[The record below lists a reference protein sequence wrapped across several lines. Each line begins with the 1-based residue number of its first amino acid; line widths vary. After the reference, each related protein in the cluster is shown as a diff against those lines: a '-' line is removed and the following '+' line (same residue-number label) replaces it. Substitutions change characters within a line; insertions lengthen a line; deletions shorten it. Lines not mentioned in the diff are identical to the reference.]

1 MDQEV
6 IKELSRNV
14 YGFALTEVVLVIGI
28 IAILLSILVPT
39 FINYRK
45 TVSETVCKKNRM
57 AIERLFEASNI
68 YINSEISFNSFIEEY
83 PDDICPDGGVIS
95 YEDDE
100 VKCSKHP
107 SQVEPPHEEVP
118 WL

>member
-1 MDQEV
+1 MGQEV

-14 YGFALTEVVLVIGI
+14 YGFTLTEVVLVIGI

-57 AIERLFEASNI
+57 TVERLFEASN
-68 YINSEISFNSFIEEY
+68 INSEISFNSFKEEY

-100 VKCSKHP
+100 VKCSKHS